1 MNNHQAWEREY
12 QDPQFLSLGTE
23 PLGEVK
29 EFIKWLKKQIRT
41 YPEQFPVKLPD
52 FSVLDL
58 GCGNGKNLNYI
69 VEHFAESGV
78 GYDVSETAIREA
90 VKTAPRGVVYEVRSI
105 AESFPLA
112 DHSIDLALDVTASN
126 SLNEGERGKFLAAI
140 SRALKPSSYLFTRAL
155 CKDGD
160 TNAKNLIKQFPGP
173 EKDTYVLGATGI
185 TERVFTKAD
194 LIATYE
200 PYFEIVHLEKTTG
213 YQRWNNQS
221 YKRNYWI
228 MYAKLKP

>member
-1 MNNHQAWEREY
+1 MNNHQAWEQEY

-29 EFIKWLKKQIRT
+29 DFIKWLKKQIRT
-41 YPEQFPVKLPD
+41 YPEQFPVALPD

-69 VEHFAESGV
+69 IEHFAQSGI
-78 GYDVSETAIREA
+78 GYDISETAIKEA
-90 VKTAPRGVVYEVRSI
+90 RKAAPVGAEYAVRSI
-105 AESFPLA
+105 ADPFLI
-112 DHSIDLALDVTASN
+112 DDKSIDLVLDVTASN
-126 SLNEGERGKFLAAI
+126 SLNEKERGKFLSEI
-140 SRALKPSSYLFTRAL
+140 SRVLKPGSYLFTRAL

-160 TNAKNLIKQFPGP
+160 TNAKNLIKQFPGI
-173 EKDTYVLGATGI
+173 EKDTYVLGTTGI
-185 TERVFTKAD
+185 TERAFSKED
-194 LIATYE
+194 LLATYE

-228 MYAKLKP
+228 MYAKLKA

>member
-29 EFIKWLKKQIRT
+29 DLIKWLKKQIRT
-41 YPEQFPVKLPD
+41 YPEQFPVTLPD

-69 VEHFAESGV
+69 VEHFAQTGI
-78 GYDVSETAIREA
+78 GYDISETAIKEA
-90 VKTAPRGVVYEVRSI
+90 RKAAPVGAEYAVRSI
-105 AESFPLA
+105 ADPFLLS
-112 DHSIDLALDVTASN
+112 DKSVDLVLDVTASN
-126 SLNEGERGKFLAAI
+126 SLSEKERGKFLKEI
-140 SRALKPSSYLFTRAL
+140 SRVLKPGSYLFTRAL
-155 CKDGD
+155 CRDGD
-160 TNAKNLIKQFPGP
+160 TNAKNLIKQFPGT
-173 EKDTYVLGATGI
+173 EKDTYVLGTTGI
-185 TERVFTKAD
+185 TERAFSKED
-194 LIATYE
+194 LLATYE

-228 MYAKLKP
+228 MYAKLKA